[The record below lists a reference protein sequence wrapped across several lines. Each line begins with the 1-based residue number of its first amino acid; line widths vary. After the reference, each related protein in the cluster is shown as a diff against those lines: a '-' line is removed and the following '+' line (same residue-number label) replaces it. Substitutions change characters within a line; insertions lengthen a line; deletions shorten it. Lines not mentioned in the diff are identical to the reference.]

1 MSTDSAA
8 IVAFK
13 EGGEPGRNRT
23 CDPLLRRQ
31 MLYPTELRALEL
43 DCSSA
48 GPREKDR
55 ESARPPVPRN
65 APKAEPYQPRFDT
78 ARRFGAKNGNQA
90 VRPTRAPNRMLRGRA
105 ISTTIDVLQRF
116 GYRRRHQP
124 VLNQRQRNGPL
135 LACLCLRFAETRY
148 IQSEVITI
156 T

>member
-48 GPREKDR
+48 RFTEKVREQSHINHM
-55 ESARPPVPRN
+55 ENQAVRPTR
-65 APKAEPYQPRFDT
+65 APNRSLQEQSHINHDSMLPGGLE
-78 ARRFGAKNGNQA
+78 RRMENQA
-90 VRPTRAPNRMLRGRA
+90 VRPTRAPNRMLQEQSHINHDSMLPGVW
-105 ISTTIDVLQRF
+105 SKEWKT
-116 GYRRRHQP
+116 RR
-124 VLNQRQRNGPL
+124 
-135 LACLCLRFAETRY
+135 
-148 IQSEVITI
+148 
-156 T
+156 

>member
-48 GPREKDR
+48 RFTEKVQEQSHINHDSILPGGL
-55 ESARPPVPRN
+55 E
-65 APKAEPYQPRFDT
+65 
-78 ARRFGAKNGNQA
+78 RR
-90 VRPTRAPNRMLRGRA
+90 M
-105 ISTTIDVLQRF
+105 
-116 GYRRRHQP
+116 
-124 VLNQRQRNGPL
+124 
-135 LACLCLRFAETRY
+135 ETKR
-148 IQSEVITI
+148 
-156 T
+156 